1 MKNKSIKKQEIFAII
16 FLILIISNIFFA
28 MVNVNQVFAVNQTI
42 SEDINSIEEKV
53 NEIIQLKSINFD
65 ADISLIQKDLDY
77 LVYNLFNFNK
87 EEISRIEN
95 ECNGYS

>member
-42 SEDINSIEEKV
+42 SEDINSIDSSKYPGV
-53 NEIIQLKSINFD
+53 
-65 ADISLIQKDLDY
+65 
-77 LVYNLFNFNK
+77 K
-87 EEISRIEN
+87 EQI
-95 ECNGYS
+95 

>member
-42 SEDINSIEEKV
+42 SEDINSIDSSKYPGVKEQ
-53 NEIIQLKSINFD
+53 IQQLKT
-65 ADISLIQKDLDY
+65 
-77 LVYNLFNFNK
+77 
-87 EEISRIEN
+87 
-95 ECNGYS
+95 

>member
-42 SEDINSIEEKV
+42 SEDINSIDSSKYPGVKEQ
-53 NEIIQLKSINFD
+53 IQQLKTKHPNWSFKILYT
-65 ADISLIQKDLDY
+65 DIDW
-77 LVYNLFNFNK
+77 N
-87 EEISRIEN
+87 EAIEKN
-95 ECNGYS
+95 I